1 MFKNKLLRYRPKV
14 LPEIGKIYLFTIYIL
29 CKRKLFMVFYLGER
43 SNWDS
48 EVKEQSLP
56 YPPLKRRAEISAL
69 EVLLTYPNFPFH
81 ILCSVD

>member
-1 MFKNKLLRYRPKV
+1 
-14 LPEIGKIYLFTIYIL
+14 
-29 CKRKLFMVFYLGER
+29 MVFYLGER

-81 ILCSVD
+81 ILCSVDLNISIITLQLLSNAEY